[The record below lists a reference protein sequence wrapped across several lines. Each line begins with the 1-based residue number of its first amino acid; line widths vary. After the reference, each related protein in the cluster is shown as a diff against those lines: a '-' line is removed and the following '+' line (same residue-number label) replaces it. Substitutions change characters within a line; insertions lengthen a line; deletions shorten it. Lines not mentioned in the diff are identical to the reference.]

1 MFLISFSFLLLS
13 LFVSLCHVER
23 ARDCVSAAGGAAGV
37 CMMGM
42 RERGVKLALC
52 GGVGVSE
59 SCAFVQCMFGP
70 CGV

>member
-37 CMMGM
+37 CMMGVVVAGWLADDGE
-42 RERGVKLALC
+42 REA
-52 GGVGVSE
+52 
-59 SCAFVQCMFGP
+59 
-70 CGV
+70 